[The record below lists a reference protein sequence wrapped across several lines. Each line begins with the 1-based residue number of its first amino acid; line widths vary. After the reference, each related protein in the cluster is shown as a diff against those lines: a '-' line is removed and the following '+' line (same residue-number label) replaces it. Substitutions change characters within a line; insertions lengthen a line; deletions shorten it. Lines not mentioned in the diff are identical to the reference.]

1 MLKLVIFISLI
12 LEEEV
17 KSSKRLQIYFPLTWT
32 KVRKNFGIPISVK
45 YISLSQ
51 MYYWTSDWSNE
62 KKGYWI
68 PDSFKTICS
77 PEATYKSFLDM
88 IYEFTQED
96 YDKRYSNSLRNYF
109 TRTGKYYDGG
119 YLNILSFLVN
129 ICQCLRQRYT
139 HLHCPNPCYKPN
151 ICYNDEN
158 SNGLCIVISSD
169 EPIKLLPTN
178 VRVKLGSVYAYD
190 YECACIHQH
199 VFNHTLKKCVPVEKK
214 CDSSVCFNDGI
225 CKYVP
230 KEERI
235 IPDIEF
241 SCICPPAWKGLACIE
256 PRNPCLETQGLCGQ
270 HYCYRDPTISST
282 KPQCVNINECIEY
295 SDEVCLNGGICID
308 KEPSSVVSL
317 GLTEPNLGYI
327 CLCRD
332 GYSGSRC
339 ERRISL
345 IEWTTWSAW
354 TECSVKCGIGFHTR
368 FRSCP
373 LPNHC
378 TGSHIQT
385 GRCQGPVFQC
395 YDENDEE
402 IPELSQSGWKILKS
416 WGIEWHPDDGHSL
429 NDAFYWNEADDDWG
443 SLHYTHPGT
452 VNLFD
457 ILEWTQALQ
466 LTRKWTIR
474 ELIVFHSIIL
484 AVLFTPL
491 CLIVFGLAK
500 MIQRVLYAK
509 RIRLRR

>member
-1 MLKLVIFISLI
+1 MNMTLILQIMLKLVIFISLI

-62 KKGYWI
+62 KSWKYLYMANYEPPLYIKEGYWI

-129 ICQCLRQRYT
+129 ICQCLRQR
-139 HLHCPNPCYKPN
+139 
-151 ICYNDEN
+151 
-158 SNGLCIVISSD
+158 
-169 EPIKLLPTN
+169 
-178 VRVKLGSVYAYD
+178 
-190 YECACIHQH
+190 
-199 VFNHTLKKCVPVEKK
+199 
-214 CDSSVCFNDGI
+214 
-225 CKYVP
+225 
-230 KEERI
+230 
-235 IPDIEF
+235 
-241 SCICPPAWKGLACIE
+241 E
-256 PRNPCLETQGLCGQ
+256 PRDPCLETQGLCGQ
-270 HYCYRDPTISST
+270 HYCYRDPSNLKLGYRCACPFGFKAISST

-474 ELIVFHSIIL
+474 ELLVFHSIIL